1 MEIIVGK
8 NAGFCFGVQRAVD
21 AVYDLLKEEGR
32 ELYSIGPLIHNEIV
46 TNDLKSKGL
55 IEINDYSE
63 IADLKNKKVI
73 IRTHGIEKDIYDL
86 LRSNNNSIVD
96 LTCPFVSKIHKLVK
110 EYSEAGYKIIVI
122 GDSGVG
128 KSCLTT
134 RGTKNHYDEYY
145 SPTVGLDIFVVIN
158 EDDIRNLKIDRNDKV
173 FIVFQTTTN
182 AENAQKLVD
191 ILKNLFYNN
200 RLVNTICNATQNRQ
214 DEVKILAETCDVML
228 IIGSNASSNTR
239 KLYEISKKYCENSYL
254 LTGVDDAKNIKLLKS
269 VKIGVSAGAST
280 PKYLIEEILN
290 NVRNEF

>member
-86 LRSNNNSIVD
+86 LRSNNNSIID

-122 GDSGVG
+122 GDKEHPEVKGIVS
-128 KSCLTT
+128 
-134 RGTKNHYDEYY
+134 YAQE
-145 SPTVGLDIFVVIN
+145 DIFVVIN

>member
-63 IADLKNKKVI
+63 IAGLKNKKVI

-122 GDSGVG
+122 GDKEHPEVKGIVSYA
-128 KSCLTT
+128 K
-134 RGTKNHYDEYY
+134 E
-145 SPTVGLDIFVVIN
+145 DIFVVIN

>member
-86 LRSNNNSIVD
+86 LMSNNNSIID

-122 GDSGVG
+122 GDKEHPEVKGIVSYA
-128 KSCLTT
+128 K
-134 RGTKNHYDEYY
+134 E
-145 SPTVGLDIFVVIN
+145 DIFVVIN

-254 LTGVDDAKNIKLLKS
+254 LAGVDDAKNIKLLKS

>member
-63 IADLKNKKVI
+63 IADLKNKKII

-86 LRSNNNSIVD
+86 LRSNNNSIID

-122 GDSGVG
+122 GDKEHPEVKGIVSYA
-128 KSCLTT
+128 K
-134 RGTKNHYDEYY
+134 E
-145 SPTVGLDIFVVIN
+145 DIFVVIN

>member
-86 LRSNNNSIVD
+86 LRSNNNSIID

-122 GDSGVG
+122 GDKEHPEVKGIVSYA
-128 KSCLTT
+128 K
-134 RGTKNHYDEYY
+134 E
-145 SPTVGLDIFVVIN
+145 DIFVVIN